1 MILAIKGHA
10 TRGRDIIQLLEM
22 LGGRNS
28 NNCTGQFINRIYF
41 INKNGYIESTD
52 DAKLRLYYLSYSLN
66 EFKIRYP
73 YVINDVVSRKCHP
86 TIKFQI
92 SQMKWDDME
101 ECVIYVLNN
110 QLTARVDDLQPYK
123 EETMEERKSI
133 NLNELEQQLDEASSK
148 ETTESLNKWLDGE
161 PQPKAPIL
169 SNRYDYAEGKCGYV
183 IPDGYEFDSIKQGF
197 QTEIILRPIKPQY
210 PKTYEEC
217 CYILDIDFID
227 NDAKGYKCEQLYNL
241 QKLLI
246 CRDAYLKIAGKQMGL
261 GKTWKPDWDGKT
273 YYVIEN
279 HRGDASTDLRWNT
292 NAFLIFPTEEIRDT
306 FYENFKDL
314 INECKD
320 FI

>member
-1 MILAIKGHA
+1 MNLAIKGHA
-10 TRGRDIIQLLEM
+10 TRGDIVIKTLEM
-22 LGGRNS
+22 FGGKNS
-28 NNCTGQFINRIYF
+28 NHCTGSYINRIYF

-52 DAKLRLYYLSYSLN
+52 DAKFLLYYSSYSLN

-86 TIKFQI
+86 AIKFQI
-92 SQMKWDDME
+92 SQMKWDDVE

-210 PKTYEEC
+210 PKTYAEC

-227 NDAKGYKCEQLYNL
+227 NDSDMTIKDVRVSSIIRIPGEIYVPEQFD
-241 QKLLI
+241 LI
-246 CRDAYLKIAGKQMGL
+246 HLIGECARNRLRL
-261 GKTWKPDWDGKT
+261 SRW
-273 YYVIEN
+273 
-279 HRGDASTDLRWNT
+279 RGNPNT
-292 NAFLIFPTEEIRDT
+292 NPNPVGYLWGLPAPNRREHLHPRIRGRGRP
-306 FYENFKDL
+306 YQSLDL
-314 INECKD
+314 HNRCS
-320 FI
+320 